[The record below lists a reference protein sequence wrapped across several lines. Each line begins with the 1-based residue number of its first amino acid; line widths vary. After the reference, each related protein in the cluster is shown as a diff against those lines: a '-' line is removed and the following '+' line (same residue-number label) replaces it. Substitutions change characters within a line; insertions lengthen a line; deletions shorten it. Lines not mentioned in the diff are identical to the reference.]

1 MLDER
6 YLATVSG
13 LSSRQRLELAR
24 YYAQLD
30 EERRVYVHWQQRAA
44 FKQLLTDGNA
54 HAGKGGEANYVALLL
69 SLKSLWED
77 ERRGVI
83 DGGAPNDRPVRQR
96 KQPLR
101 DSLEKR
107 FMEQLVQLREQEQL
121 SWRQMALH
129 FKKQFRKQ
137 VSHTYLKKIY
147 DEYKGE
153 SHASESLPGDPQ
165 RSLL

>member
-13 LSSRQRLELAR
+13 LSSWQRLELAR

-30 EERRVYVHWQQRAA
+30 EERRVYVHWQQRTV

-83 DGGAPNDRPVRQR
+83 GGGAPDDRPVRQR
-96 KQPLR
+96 KQRKQQLR

-107 FMEQLVQLREQEQL
+107 FMDQLVQLREQEQL

-147 DEYKGE
+147 DEYKSAPAAAE
-153 SHASESLPGDPQ
+153 
-165 RSLL
+165 